1 MVLFCQLAVG
11 GLYQTGGRMD
21 GEIKQGECGRAFS
34 FGGGC
39 IHVGVV
45 GNIVATVFEQATTME
60 IVMFL
65 SCFCQWSGQNLR
77 SCSVSISGFK
87 KGRPFR
93 FRPLPFKVVYCG
105 AIVNRD

>member
-1 MVLFCQLAVG
+1 LQCHKFFGGTTTSIWVVLFCQLAVG

-65 SCFCQWSGQNLR
+65 SCFCHG
-77 SCSVSISGFK
+77 VDKISDHVQF
-87 KGRPFR
+87 
-93 FRPLPFKVVYCG
+93 
-105 AIVNRD
+105 

>member
-1 MVLFCQLAVG
+1 
-11 GLYQTGGRMD
+11 MD
-21 GEIKQGECGRAFS
+21 REIKQGECGRAFS

-65 SCFCQWSGQNLR
+65 SCFCHGVDISDHV
-77 SCSVSISGFK
+77 SVSISGFK
-87 KGRPFR
+87 KGRPFPG
-93 FRPLPFKVVYCG
+93 FRPHFHL
-105 AIVNRD
+105 N